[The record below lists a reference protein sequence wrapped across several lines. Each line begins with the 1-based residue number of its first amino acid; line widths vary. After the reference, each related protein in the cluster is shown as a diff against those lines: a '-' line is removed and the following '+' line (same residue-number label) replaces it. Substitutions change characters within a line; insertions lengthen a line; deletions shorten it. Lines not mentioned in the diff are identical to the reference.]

1 MMKPKFDNEVTVTV
15 RSGKTNEVLFDT
27 TKKNAISDDFLCPT
41 QNIYQNGVHGTE
53 TPYCFLLPDGPNWN
67 GFVYDRQNPWA
78 PYCTSVNNYLDNSA
92 DPLWKSYS
100 GADSGTYTPP
110 FGILGTTQMFF
121 QWSNLPADLELRGI
135 GLTAVQSSNGNTG
148 DIPDQWF
155 GALTNV
161 PVIFV
166 PETLV
171 ILPSAILV
179 HGRDGGL
186 GTPDILQIT
195 YTLSVVGVS

>member
-1 MMKPKFDNEVTVTV
+1 MKPKYQNEVTVTV
-15 RSGKTNEVLFDT
+15 RSSKTNEILLDT
-27 TKKNAISDDFLCPT
+27 TKENAISDDFLCQT
-41 QNIYQNGVHGTE
+41 GNIFQNGVSGSE
-53 TPYCFLLPDGPNWN
+53 TPYCFLLPDGPNWT

-78 PYCTSVNNYLDNSA
+78 PYCTSVNNYLDNTA

-100 GADSGTYTPP
+100 AGSSGTYTPP
-110 FGILGTTQMFF
+110 FGVLGTTQLFF
-121 QWSNLPADLELRGI
+121 QWSNLPTDLELRGI
-135 GLTAVQSSNGNTG
+135 GLTAVQSLSSLG
-148 DIPDQWF
+148 DVPDSFF
-155 GALTNV
+155 GATTDV